1 VGAGAPS
8 RLKSVDVF
16 RGAAIV
22 AMILVNAQF
31 SDGDSYRE
39 LVHSPWN
46 GWTFADTI
54 FPAFLFIVGVSI
66 PLASSARL
74 ARGEARLA
82 LMKHAARRA
91 LLLFALGVAIDYLRI
106 PAHTFPY
113 IGVQDHLQLT
123 GVLQKIAICY
133 LAAQSIYLAFG
144 RRGSLVAIVGLNLVY
159 IALLYLYPVPQCGPG
174 VLTIH
179 CSFPGYLDHLL
190 LSHFQWNSAAFDPDG
205 IGAILPAIS
214 SVLFGVLAG
223 EIVRRQPDAPRRAL
237 HLLEAGLL
245 LLTTGMLLSIWM
257 PINKH
262 LWTTSF
268 AVFMAGLS
276 AITLAGTVWLVD
288 GYAPQKWYKPLD
300 VLGRNAIVAYLLS
313 RPIANIPRVH
323 LAGKSLYTNVLAPM
337 LQPHIASLA
346 FAIVVLIIVYFL
358 VWFADHRRWRL
369 SF

>member
-1 VGAGAPS
+1 
-8 RLKSVDVF
+8 
-16 RGAAIV
+16 
-22 AMILVNAQF
+22 MILVNAQF

-39 LVHSPWN
+39 LVHSAWN
-46 GWTFADTI
+46 GWTFADTV

-66 PLASSARL
+66 SLAIPVRL
-74 ARGEARLA
+74 ARGDTRSRLMTHA
-82 LMKHAARRA
+82 LKRA

-106 PAHTFPY
+106 PSHTFPY
-113 IGVQDHLQLT
+113 VGVQDHLQLT

-133 LAAQSIYLAFG
+133 LAALQIYLWTG
-144 RRGSLVAIVGLNLVY
+144 LRGSLLAIVGLNLVY
-159 IALLYLYPVPQCGPG
+159 IALLYLYPVPHCGPG
-174 VLTIH
+174 VLTID
-179 CSFPGYLDHLL
+179 CSFPGYFDHLVL
-190 LSHFQWNSAAFDPDG
+190 NHFQWNSTAFDPDG

-245 LLTTGMLLSIWM
+245 LLTAGMLLSIWM

-276 AITLAGTVWLVD
+276 AIALAGTVWVVD
-288 GYAPQKWYKPLD
+288 GHAPQTWYKPLD
-300 VLGRNAIVAYLLS
+300 ILGRNAIVAYLLS

-323 LAGKSLYTNVLAPM
+323 LAGKSLYTSVLAPM

-346 FAIVVLIIVYFL
+346 FAIVVLITVYFL
-358 VWFADHRRWRL
+358 VWLADHRRWRL
-369 SF
+369 GL